1 MKTLSLSIALTLVA
15 ATSYGQGYI
24 PIPDT
29 LAVWRQSFYAMG
41 MFDKYQIYTA
51 EKTTIDSFV
60 YTVLR
65 RTGNSNY
72 YGTAYGY
79 TDTLFGFFR
88 NDTLNRKVFFRS
100 SLTDTADRLMYDFTL
115 NVGDTIPST
124 WLGNN
129 WLNVIDSVDTVW
141 MYGQPRRR
149 LSFIDYS
156 FIPGA
161 EGAIIEGIGSLHGFA
176 EQLTVPMEPMSY
188 SLECFSY
195 KDSAYSFSFHNL
207 PPTLAHPT
215 YSGSSCW
222 LYSEIKEFEK
232 QFIVST
238 FPNPFSD
245 QLTFSLSD
253 NEQASVLLYDFL
265 GQQILQQTFKNSTTL
280 NTEQLPEGIYF
291 YELRNDKGAI
301 RNGKLLKQ

>member
-1 MKTLSLSIALTLVA
+1 MKTLLLSITLTFFT

-29 LAVWRQSFYAMG
+29 LAVWRQSFYATG

-72 YGTAYGY
+72 FGTANGY

-100 SLTDTADRLMYDFTL
+100 SLTDTADQLMYDFTL

-149 LSFIDYS
+149 LSFLDYS

-195 KDSAYSFSFHNL
+195 KDSAYSFSWGNL
-207 PPTLAHPT
+207 PPQLDQPT

-222 LYSEIKEFEK
+222 LYSEIKEFENHSS
-232 QFIVST
+232 VSL
-238 FPNPFSD
+238 FPNPFST
-245 QLTFSLSD
+245 QLTFSAAD
-253 NEQASVLLYDFL
+253 NEQTSISLYNFL
-265 GQQILQQTFKNSTTL
+265 GQKVLQQTFTNNTTI
-280 NTEQLPEGIYF
+280 NTEQLAEGIYI
-291 YELRNDKGAI
+291 YELRNEAGTVTT
-301 RNGKLLKQ
+301 GKVVKH

>member
-1 MKTLSLSIALTLVA
+1 MKTLLLSIVLTLVA

-51 EKTTIDSFV
+51 EKTTIDSLV

-65 RTGNSNY
+65 RTGNSSY
-72 YGTAYGY
+72 YGVANGY

-88 NDTLNRKVFFRS
+88 NDTLNRKVFFRKYV
-100 SLTDTADRLMYDFTL
+100 TDTTDQLMYDFTL

-129 WLNVIDSVDTVW
+129 YLNVIDSVDTVW

-149 LSFIDYS
+149 LSFIDWS

-161 EGAIIEGIGSLHGFA
+161 EGTIIEGIGSLHGFA
-176 EQLTVPMEPMSY
+176 EQLTVPLEPMSY

-195 KDSAYSFSFHNL
+195 KDSAYSFSYHNL
-207 PPTLAHPT
+207 PPTLDHPT

-222 LYSEIKEFEK
+222 LYSEIKETEK
-232 QFIVST
+232 LSLVT
-238 FPNPFSD
+238 LYPNPFFD
-245 QLTFSLSD
+245 NLTFAATDNVPTTVSLY
-253 NEQASVLLYDFL
+253 NFF
-265 GQQILQQTFKNSTTL
+265 GQQILQQTFTNSTTI
-280 NTEQLPEGIYF
+280 NTDQLAGGIYF
-291 YELRNDKGAI
+291 YELRNDKGTLKT
-301 RNGKLLKQ
+301 GKVVKQ

>member
-1 MKTLSLSIALTLVA
+1 MKTLLLLITLTFVA
-15 ATSYGQGYI
+15 VTTFGQSYI

-29 LAVWRQSFYAMG
+29 LAVWRQSFYASE

-65 RTGNSNY
+65 KTGNSNY
-72 YGTAYGY
+72 YGTANGY

-100 SLTDTADRLMYDFTL
+100 SLTDTADGVLYDFTL

-129 WLNVIDSVDTVW
+129 YLNIIDSVDTVW

-176 EQLTVPMEPMSY
+176 EQLTVPLEPMWY
-188 SLECFSY
+188 QLECFSY
-195 KDSAYSFSFHNL
+195 KDSAYSFSWHNL
-207 PPTLAHPT
+207 PPQLDHPI

-222 LYSEIKEFEK
+222 LYSEIKETEK
-232 QFIVST
+232 QSLGT
-238 FPNPFSD
+238 PSPNPFSD
-245 QLTFSLSD
+245 KLTLVVTANKQTTISLY
-253 NEQASVLLYDFL
+253 NFI
-265 GQQILQQTFKNSTTL
+265 GQQVLQQTFANSTTI
-280 NTEQLPEGIYF
+280 NTEQLADGIYF
-291 YELRNDKGAI
+291 YELRNE
-301 RNGKLLKQ
+301 NGTIKTGKVVKQ